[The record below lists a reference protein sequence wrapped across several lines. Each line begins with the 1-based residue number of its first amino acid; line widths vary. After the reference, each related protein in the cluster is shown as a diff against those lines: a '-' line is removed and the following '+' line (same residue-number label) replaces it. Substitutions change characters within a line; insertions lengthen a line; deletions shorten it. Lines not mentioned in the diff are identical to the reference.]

1 MADSISGDPKPSA
14 FATSLM
20 LAGFGAGAEKAAAG
34 MSLQTFRNEWQALT
48 DQDKTD
54 LKTGV
59 GNGTLT
65 Y

>member
-1 MADSISGDPKPSA
+1 MADSISGDPKPASMSDVA
-14 FATSLM
+14 KAL
-20 LAGFGAGAEKAAAG
+20 GFGAGAEKAAAG